1 MFVMPPFSKI
11 NGSLDRA
18 MRVITWQ
25 SKTVTLAAITLA
37 VMSLGAKGLGLV
49 RDRLL
54 AATFGAGD
62 TLDIYYVGFRIPDLL
77 FNLLAL
83 GAVSAGFLPVFTELY
98 EKNKDEVWRMVG
110 NFVSVLFFGLIF
122 AAAVLW
128 LLAPLLVPSI
138 APGFAPEKI
147 ARAVMVTRLLL
158 FSPILLGVS
167 SVLSS
172 VVQHGG
178 RFFSY
183 AIAPMVYNVGIIA
196 GIVFFTD
203 RFSEKGIA
211 FGVLAG
217 ARLHVAV
224 QIPAVLRS
232 GFRFV
237 PHAWPL
243 YDSVKEIIR
252 LSLPRTANL
261 VVNQLILTAMAA
273 IASTVAAGSV
283 AIFMLAENLKALPAD
298 MICVSFAIAAFPAFT
313 RAAIVSRENLSE
325 LLLRTLQ
332 RVLFL
337 VMPASVLI
345 YVLRA
350 QMVRV
355 LYGAGAF
362 SWEDT
367 RLTAAAAAAF
377 AIGIVGFSVLPILIR
392 GFFALK
398 DTVTP
403 FLVAF
408 LSAVIAV
415 AGALG
420 GVELLRGQNLIAAG
434 IKGFFKVG
442 DLGGAEIIA
451 VPLALSFATAIQAA
465 LLVIALGAAAAFPV
479 RRIALSFTRFLV
491 AAAIAGGGAWL
502 ALRFFGSSVQ
512 TDTFF
517 KVLAHGTLGGFAG
530 VVIYLGIAF
539 LLRFPELS
547 TLLHGLRR
555 R

>member
-1 MFVMPPFSKI
+1 
-11 NGSLDRA
+11 

-128 LLAPLLVPSI
+128 LLAPLLVPLI

-217 ARLHVAV
+217 ACLHVAV

-298 MICVSFAIAAFPAFT
+298 MIGVSFAIAAFPAFT

-398 DTVTP
+398 DTITP
-403 FLVAF
+403 LLIAVV
-408 LSAVIAV
+408 SAVV
-415 AGALG
+415 AIGGALG
-420 GVELLRGQNLIAAG
+420 GVELLRGANIVSVVVKMLFRADGLAG
-434 IKGFFKVG
+434 S
-442 DLGGAEIIA
+442 EIIA
-451 VPLALSFATAIQAA
+451 VPLTLSFAVMLQCV
-465 LLVIALGAAAAFPV
+465 LLIIALGAAGALRV
-479 RRIALSFTRFLV
+479 RRIGVSFARFLM
-491 AAAIAGGGAWL
+491 AALASGASAWF
-502 ALRFFGSSVQ
+502 ALHLFGSSIQ
-512 TDTFF
+512 TDTLLRVF
-517 KVLAHGTLGGFAG
+517 VHGMTGGIVGIG
-530 VVIYLGIAF
+530 VYIFIA
-539 LLRFPELS
+539 LLFRFPELA
-547 TLLHGLRR
+547 GVFKNPFRR
-555 R
+555 NS

>member
-1 MFVMPPFSKI
+1 MFPSQLM
-11 NGSLDRA
+11 NGAASRLWGLMA
-18 MRVITWQ
+18 WQ
-25 SKTVTLAAITLA
+25 SKTLTRAAATLALL
-37 VMSLGAKGLGLV
+37 SLGAKGLGLV
-49 RDRLL
+49 RDRML

-62 TLDIYYVGFRIPDLL
+62 TLDVYYAGFRIPDLL
-77 FNLLAL
+77 FSLFAL
-83 GAVSAGFLPVFTELY
+83 GAISAGFLPVFTQLH
-98 EKNKDEVWRMVG
+98 EKDKDEAWRMVG
-110 NFVSVLFFGLIF
+110 NFLSLLLLVLFV
-122 AAAVLW
+122 AAGV
-128 LLAPLLVPSI
+128 LLVFAPWLVALV
-138 APGFAPEKI
+138 APGFSGEKLE
-147 ARAVMVTRLLL
+147 RAVVVTRLLL
-158 FSPILLGVS
+158 LSPLLLGVS
-167 SVLSS
+167 AVLGAI
-172 VVQHGG
+172 VQHSG
-178 RFFSY
+178 RFLSY
-183 AIAPMVYNVGIIA
+183 ALAPIMYNIGIITGILLFSA
-196 GIVFFTD
+196 RFAERGIV
-203 RFSEKGIA
+203 I
-211 FGVLAG
+211 GVLVG
-217 ARLHVAV
+217 AVLHVAV
-224 QIPAVLRS
+224 QVPAALRS
-232 GFRFV
+232 GFRFT
-237 PHAWPL
+237 PHVRPL
-243 YDSVKEIIR
+243 YDSVKEVIR

-261 VVNQLILTAMAA
+261 VVNQLMLTVMTA
-273 IASTVAAGSV
+273 IASTIAAGSIAV
-283 AIFMLAENLKALPAD
+283 FMFAENLKALPAD
-298 MICVSFAIAAFPAFT
+298 MIGVSFAIAAFPALT
-313 RAAIVSRENLSE
+313 RAALIGRENLSG
-325 LLLRTLQ
+325 LLARTLE
-332 RVLFL
+332 RTLFL
-337 VMPASVLI
+337 VVPASVLI

-547 TLLHGLRR
+547 TLLRGLRR